1 MTRQD
6 RERPLVVELGGEE
19 PVVAWP
25 LLLRE
30 RIGRRV
36 RDSDRYRWWVLWSA
50 LAGLF
55 AFGFT
60 ITIVAVSLGTIAD
73 DLGASETTLTW
84 VVTGPF
90 LALALSMPLFGRVGD
105 LWGHRRVYLIGFL
118 AYTVGTVLTA
128 LAWNAPALIA
138 LRVLAAIP
146 GAATGPTS
154 MALIMRAFPQ
164 RDRVKAM
171 GWWALVAAGAPV
183 LGLVA
188 GGPAVDAFGWRAIF
202 VGQAPLC
209 VVALGLGI
217 VVLRE
222 TPRAPREPIDLAG
235 ALTLA
240 MATVAPLLAL
250 TLGAEVGWRS
260 PVVVTLFVA
269 TPFLAWLFVR
279 IERRAAHPLLP
290 LSFFGRPN
298 FTPSLVAQYASN
310 FAYMGGFIVT
320 PLLVQSAFSF
330 SVAQTSLAMT
340 ARPLTF
346 SLSAPICGYLAV
358 RVGERRVSIIGCAC
372 VVVSMALFAL
382 GASAGILALIFVAL
396 AVSGLGLGASQP
408 SLTTV
413 VANTVEPEHLG
424 VANGAQQMVAQIG
437 VVSGIQALSV
447 LQGAA
452 GGTTGFVA
460 AYLAGGAVAVVG
472 LLGAWRVRSVGTP
485 GTLEAAA

>member
-1 MTRQD
+1 MTRSG

-25 LLLRE
+25 LLWRE

-36 RDSDRYRWWVLWSA
+36 RESNRFRWWVLWSA

-60 ITIVAVSLGTIAD
+60 ITIVAVSLGTIAT
-73 DLGASETTLTW
+73 DLGSTETTLTW

-90 LALALSMPLFGRVGD
+90 LVLALSMPLLGRVGD
-105 LWGHRRVYLIGFL
+105 IWGHRRVYLIGFL
-118 AYTVGTVLTA
+118 GYTIGTVLTA
-128 LAWNAPALIA
+128 LAWDATSLIA

-154 MALIMRAFPQ
+154 MALIMRAFPE

-183 LGLVA
+183 LGLVV

-202 VGQAPLC
+202 VAQAPLC
-209 VVALGLGI
+209 VVALVLGA
-217 VVLRE
+217 VVLHE
-222 TPRAPREPIDLAG
+222 TPRAPREPIDVSG

-240 MATVAPLLAL
+240 AATVAPLLAL
-250 TLGAEVGWRS
+250 TLGAELGWTFPAVG
-260 PVVVTLFVA
+260 PLLVVS
-269 TPFLAWLFVR
+269 PFLVWLFVR

-290 LSFFGRPN
+290 LTFFGRSN
-298 FTPSLVAQYASN
+298 FTASLVAQYASN
-310 FAYMGGFIVT
+310 FAYMGGFIIT

-346 SLSAPICGYLAV
+346 SLSAPVCGYVAV
-358 RVGERRVSIIGCAC
+358 RIGERRAAVIGCAC
-372 VVVSMALFAL
+372 VVASMVLFAV
-382 GASAGILALIFVAL
+382 GAGAGILALVFVAL

-413 VANTVEPEHLG
+413 VANTVEPDRLG

-447 LQGAA
+447 VQGAA
-452 GGTTGFVA
+452 GGTDGFVVA
-460 AYLAGGAVAVVG
+460 DLAGGAVAVVG
-472 LLGAWRVRSVGTP
+472 LLGAWRVRSSTP
-485 GTLEAAA
+485 AATLQAVA

>member
-1 MTRQD
+1 MTD
-6 RERPLVVELGGEE
+6 RDRPLVVDLGGEE

-30 RIGRRV
+30 RLGRRV
-36 RDSDRYRWWVLWSA
+36 RESDRYRWWVLWSA

-55 AFGFT
+55 AFGYT

-73 DLGASETTLTW
+73 DLGSSETTLTW

-90 LALALSMPLFGRVGD
+90 LALAISMPLFGRVGD
-105 LWGHRRVYLIGFL
+105 LWGHRRVYLLGFL
-118 AYTVGTVLTA
+118 GYTVGTVLTA
-128 LAWNAPALIA
+128 LAWNAPALIV

-154 MALIMRAFPQ
+154 MALIMRAFPE

-183 LGLVA
+183 IGLVV
-188 GGPAVDAFGWRAIF
+188 GGPAVDAFGWRTIF
-202 VGQAPLC
+202 VAQAPLC
-209 VVALGLGI
+209 VIALGLGI
-217 VVLRE
+217 VVLHE
-222 TPRAPREPIDLAG
+222 TPRAARVPIDVVG
-235 ALTLA
+235 AFTLA
-240 MATVAPLLAL
+240 AATVAPLLAL
-250 TLGAEVGWRS
+250 TLGAEIGWTS
-260 PVVVTLFVA
+260 PVVVLLFVVS
-269 TPFLAWLFVR
+269 PFLAWLFVR
-279 IERRAAHPLLP
+279 NERRAAHPLLP

-298 FTPSLVAQYASN
+298 FTPSLVAQFASN

-320 PLLVQSAFSF
+320 PLLVQSSFSF

-346 SLSAPICGYLAV
+346 SLSAPICGYIAV
-358 RVGERRVSIIGCAC
+358 RIGERRTSILGCAC
-372 VVVSMALFAL
+372 VVASMGLFAL
-382 GASAGILALIFVAL
+382 AAGAGILALVFVAL
-396 AVSGLGLGASQP
+396 AISGLGLGASQP

-424 VANGAQQMVAQIG
+424 VANGAQQMIAQIG

-447 LQGAA
+447 VQGAV
-452 GGTTGFVA
+452 GGTSGFVA
-460 AYLAGGAVAVVG
+460 AYLAGGVVSVVG
-472 LLGAWRVRSVGTP
+472 LLGAWQVHSTGAPANLRAV
-485 GTLEAAA
+485 A